1 MNCGLHISEM
11 TDRELRAY
19 KRSLR
24 RRREIRRRCMLF
36 LMTFCLIMVCAV
48 SYCSLKSSAD
58 TGKDLTFKYYTSITV
73 AYGDTLWDIAEQ
85 YIDYEQYEDRNAYIE
100 EVRSI
105 NHLNV
110 EADIKA
116 GQHLVVPYYS
126 SDFVK

>member
-1 MNCGLHISEM
+1 MNTRLNIREM

-48 SYCSLKSSAD
+48 SYCSVKSNAD
-58 TGKDLTFKYYTSITV
+58 TGNDLSFKYYTGIIV

-85 YIDYEQYEDRNAYIE
+85 YIDYDQYSDKNAYIE
-100 EVRSI
+100 EVKSI
-105 NHLNV
+105 NHLNA

-116 GQHLVVPYYS
+116 GQHLVVPYFS